1 MVYLCDLSGLDS
13 ADAALLDGLLRL
25 QLIARRGGD
34 EIRIRNPPPQL
45 VELIALLGLGHVL
58 GGGT

>member
-1 MVYLCDLSGLDS
+1 MDYVCDLSGIES
-13 ADAALLDGLLRL
+13 ADVALLDALLRL

-34 EIRIRNPPPQL
+34 QIRVQNPPPRL
-45 VELIALLGLGHVL
+45 VELIELLGVDHVL